1 MPVTTLPRVI
11 FVSNDVV
18 PGCGVPVAA
27 PGLRVHGLAE
37 GMAARG
43 YEVTVIVA
51 RGPLARQWQGD
62 TPAPMAQGT
71 VALHVEHIG
80 AYVRA
85 QSPAVVVLTN
95 ANQIDRLPEGD
106 GNRCV
111 VDFFAPKLLELVYEG
126 DKDGSYPVSE
136 LRVLRERKLRAIE
149 RADGFIVNGT
159 KKLPYFL
166 AWIMQTDRD
175 VRTLPFEQVGMCLPA
190 AFSDRSGERGDGP
203 VRFAMAGYLQGWSVP
218 GAWLRALSPHLEA
231 DRCTLDAMM
240 PEHWGGASGFANPEL
255 ARLVSSHS
263 ITIHHA
269 KTFSAY
275 QRFLGECDVVLD
287 LFDRTRERELA
298 VVTRTVAALSCGR
311 PVVHP
316 PFTEVSPLIAEFD
329 AGWLIDPAQEHEV
342 ARVLDEVVG
351 DRDAI
356 ARKAANARRL
366 WAEHLDPS
374 VAVQGLVRVID
385 QITTPL
391 RAAL

>member
-1 MPVTTLPRVI
+1 MSHPRVI

-27 PGLRVHGLAE
+27 PGLRVHGLAA

-43 YEVTVIVA
+43 YAVTVIVA
-51 RGPLARQWQGD
+51 RGPLARQWQGPI
-62 TPAPMAQGT
+62 PAPMPRGT
-71 VALHVEHIG
+71 IALHAEQIG

-85 QSPAVVVLTN
+85 QSPVVVVLTN
-95 ANQIDRLPEGD
+95 ANQIDRLSEDD

-111 VDFFAPKLLELVYEG
+111 VDFFAPKLLELVYEDG
-126 DKDGSYPVSE
+126 KDAPYPVSE
-136 LRVLRERKLRAIE
+136 LRVLRERKLRAIA
-149 RADGFIVNGT
+149 RADGFIVNGA

-190 AFSDRSGERGDGP
+190 AFADGGDPPRDGP
-203 VRFAMAGYLQGWSVP
+203 VRCALAGYLQGWSVP
-218 GAWLRALSPHLEA
+218 GAWLRALACHLEA
-231 DRCTLDAMM
+231 GRCTLDALM

-255 ARLVSSHS
+255 AHLVSSHA
-263 ITIHHA
+263 ITIHDA
-269 KTFSAY
+269 MTFSAY
-275 QRFLGECDVVLD
+275 QQFLGERDVVLD

-329 AGWLIDPAQEHEV
+329 AGWLVDPADQHEV
-342 ARVLDEVVG
+342 ERVLAEVVG
-351 DRDAI
+351 NRDVI
-356 ARKAANARRL
+356 ARKTANARRL
-366 WAEHLDPS
+366 WAKHLDPA
-374 VAVQGLVRVID
+374 VAVEGLVRVID
-385 QITTPL
+385 QITTPR
-391 RAAL
+391 RAAQ